1 MKKTMSQADFVKQT
15 PFRAAVIT
23 MPSDEPN
30 QVAAVTQMLYG
41 NTDFEVTVLG
51 FDVKPR
57 LSLQGRDSHIGATM
71 PGFAAR
77 EFIKY
82 GGGETQTHCR
92 DVWDCLKNDRSDDL
106 RIKLSYISGPPT
118 AVAKRLN
125 PAFDLL
131 VVPRILRSRK
141 REGVKPTGTDR
152 SLIRAKKLP
161 ILFCGNP
168 NRWQHML
175 VMKVSNDQDYE
186 EIPVIEYLLR
196 FLGERA
202 QREPSQ
208 ELPAIGLHA
217 EHPANGSLPLASYSV
232 VDAASLTQAQQK
244 TTVLV
249 ASTAITCSP
258 FRHRRLKNI
267 LYKWNGNVLVFPSG

>member
-1 MKKTMSQADFVKQT
+1 MKKIMSQTDFVKQT
-15 PFRAAVIT
+15 SFRAAVIT
-23 MPSDEPN
+23 MPSDDPN
-30 QVAAVTQMLYG
+30 QVAAVTRMLYR

-51 FDVKPR
+51 FDVTRK
-57 LSLQGRDSHIGATM
+57 LSMHRTHPHIGATM
-71 PGFAAR
+71 RGFAAR

-82 GGGETQTHCR
+82 GGGKTQTHCR
-92 DVWDCLKNDRSDDL
+92 EVWDCLEKDRSDDL
-106 RIKLSYISGPPT
+106 ALELNYVSGHST

-131 VVPRILRSRK
+131 VIPRIFRTQKGKDS
-141 REGVKPTGTDR
+141 KPTSADR
-152 SLIRAKKLP
+152 GLIRAKKLP
-161 ILFCGNP
+161 ILFCANP
-168 NRWQHML
+168 TRWQHIL
-175 VMKVSNDQDYE
+175 VMKVSNDQDYG

-196 FLGERA
+196 FLGEQA

-208 ELPAIGLHA
+208 ELPAVGLHA
-217 EHPANGSLPLASYSV
+217 EHPASSSLPLASYGV
-232 VDAASLTQAQQK
+232 VDAASLSQAQQK

-267 LYKWNGNVLVFPSG
+267 LYNWNGNVLVFPSR